1 MTRRRL
7 FQGGDYFKCFR
18 QWGAINRGTAIIRE
32 NTVCSFSMYKDKW
45 GISVNDGANG
55 KISCKKKPL
64 LARKSPLLAGKKA
77 SRKIPVL
84 AGLAGI
90 ILMKVI
96 LRQEDDKRKH
106 ARISLNCDSHYFI
119 LR

>member
-1 MTRRRL
+1 MEKFLQEKTSASKKKTSA
-7 FQGGDYFKCFR
+7 G
-18 QWGAINRGTAIIRE
+18 RE
-32 NTVCSFSMYKDKW
+32 
-45 GISVNDGANG
+45 
-55 KISCKKKPL
+55 KKPL
-64 LARKSPLLAGKKA
+64 LAGKT
-77 SRKIPVL
+77 PVL

-96 LRQEDDKRKH
+96 LRQEDDQREH

>member
-1 MTRRRL
+1 MGNISKRR
-7 FQGGDYFKCFR
+7 C
-18 QWGAINRGTAIIRE
+18 
-32 NTVCSFSMYKDKW
+32 KW
-45 GISVNDGANG
+45 
-55 KISCKKKPL
+55 KIPCKKKPL
-64 LARKSPLLAGKKA
+64 PARKNPLLAGKKP
-77 SRKIPVL
+77 SRKMPVL